1 MISVLAQERLLG
13 AALGSLLTGS
23 VVFQQRRSIYK
34 SINQYEP
41 QEVGT
46 GESKS
51 KSKIRGSSYL
61 LEENLSFVVVLLV
74 LEIVLPVIMH
84 TVLVKQAT
92 SFLQKIKMEYQGC
105 EKLHHLENK
114 TNKWLLEWFY
124 RFVTLTCV
132 SSEFQPTEPIFG
144 QKSRQEFAHMWNKSV
159 DNTFGPMIEY
169 LSSRG
174 W

>member
-13 AALGSLLTGS
+13 AALGSLLTGG

-51 KSKIRGSSYL
+51 KIRGSSYL
-61 LEENLSFVVVLLV
+61 LEENLSFV
-74 LEIVLPVIMH
+74 
-84 TVLVKQAT
+84 
-92 SFLQKIKMEYQGC
+92 
-105 EKLHHLENK
+105 
-114 TNKWLLEWFY
+114 WLLEWFY

-132 SSEFQPTEPIFG
+132 SSAFQPTEPIFG